1 MVKEGVYMDRISY
14 NDIDFN
20 KLTKLD
26 YDSLE
31 SDIYIDKEKQKI
43 YKIFKTEDLC
53 ELSYKLVKLDLLQR
67 RNQKGKMIVPD
78 TTIFDRHFC
87 GTIEKY
93 VPGVNLDD
101 IFIKYRDINHIM
113 KIFLDASEKIPESV
127 EQVVVADLNSANIRI
142 DENDKSHYIDTL
154 SYRVE
159 NLDNDTVSY
168 LLKEYLNSKNIQPKK
183 ITKEMDKITFLLMY
197 FNLLF
202 NKSVNE
208 ISYSEY
214 EKKEDEIKCLKNLYD
229 SFMLIKSRR
238 KKIDVPYLHEVIDP
252 LNYKKY

>member
-1 MVKEGVYMDRISY
+1 MK
-14 NDIDFN
+14 N
-20 KLTKLD
+20 KMFLLILALSFSILAIARDVDQKWCPPN
-26 YDSLE
+26 E
-31 SDIYIDKEKQKI
+31 EK
-43 YKIFKTEDLC
+43 
-53 ELSYKLVKLDLLQR
+53 
-67 RNQKGKMIVPD
+67 
-78 TTIFDRHFC
+78 
-87 GTIEKY
+87 
-93 VPGVNLDD
+93 
-101 IFIKYRDINHIM
+101 
-113 KIFLDASEKIPESV
+113 
-127 EQVVVADLNSANIRI
+127 VVVADLNSANIRI

-214 EKKEDEIKCLKNLYD
+214 EKKEDEIKCLKKLYD
-229 SFMLIKSRR
+229 SFKLIKSRR
-238 KKIDVPYLHEVIDP
+238 KNIDVPYLHEIIDP

>member
-1 MVKEGVYMDRISY
+1 MS
-14 NDIDFN
+14 
-20 KLTKLD
+20 KLSKR
-26 YDSLE
+26 LE
-31 SDIYIDKEKQKI
+31 
-43 YKIFKTEDLC
+43 
-53 ELSYKLVKLDLLQR
+53 
-67 RNQKGKMIVPD
+67 IV
-78 TTIFDRHFC
+78 
-87 GTIEKY
+87 
-93 VPGVNLDD
+93 
-101 IFIKYRDINHIM
+101 
-113 KIFLDASEKIPESV
+113 ASF
-127 EQVVVADLNSANIRI
+127 I

-159 NLDNDTVSY
+159 NLDNNTVSY

-229 SFMLIKSRR
+229 SFKLIKSRR
-238 KKIDVPYLHEVIDP
+238 KNIDIPYLHEVIDP